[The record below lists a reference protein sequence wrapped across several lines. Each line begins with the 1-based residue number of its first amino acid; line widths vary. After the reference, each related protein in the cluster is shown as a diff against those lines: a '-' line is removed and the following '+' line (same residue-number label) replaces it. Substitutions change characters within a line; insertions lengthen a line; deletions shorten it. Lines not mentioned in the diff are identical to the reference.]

1 MCFICDRIKMT
12 KEGKNPFLVKELETG
27 YVVIGDFQHFKGYS
41 LFLYKDHVV
50 ELFDLDEET
59 RVRHLME
66 MTLVAEAVKNAFG
79 AAKMNYECL
88 GNGDGGA
95 HIHWHLFP
103 RVAGDIGDYGNNGRG
118 PVWCYPMDKMYSD
131 ENRPGDEELEE
142 MKSKLLTELDKLL
155 KK

>member
-12 KEGKNPFLVKELETG
+12 QEGNNPYFVKELETG
-27 YVVIGDFQHFKGYS
+27 YVVIGDYQHFKGYS
-41 LFLYKDHVV
+41 LFLYRDHVI
-50 ELFDLDEET
+50 ELFDLDAET
-59 RVRHLME
+59 RAKHLRE

-79 AAKMNYECL
+79 AQKMNYECL

-103 RVAGDIGDYGNNGRG
+103 RRDGDIENYGNNGRG

-131 ENRPGDEELEE
+131 ANRPGEEELEV
-142 MKSKLLTELDKLL
+142 MKSKLLRELDRLI
-155 KK
+155 